1 MAQVF
6 PIIRQL
12 LTTRL
17 WTCCISKNVP
27 KSSYS
32 SWIFSF
38 LLIPWLWDV
47 KLLHL
52 LLQHFKDI
60 LFQLFNISVSL
71 QIKPKRNLYVWSLP
85 WCISC
90 IKVHQS
96 NNSSTVHPFPSMYPT
111 WKKDSRVMFLGLI
124 QWPKLNKPT
133 SHRLGWLAPLR
144 STSKKQIWKTQCLW
158 QHIFGAKI
166 WKGGNRKKQLK
177 WLAGQVL
184 GMFVSIYI
192 LYAPAWIVRFT
203 NWILVMIFFELGKG
217 ISVGCPNPF
226 SVFKSSLQLSK
237 ILFVAQIHDRH
248 YLWWQHN
255 LW

>member
-1 MAQVF
+1 M
-6 PIIRQL
+6 
-12 LTTRL
+12 
-17 WTCCISKNVP
+17 
-27 KSSYS
+27 
-32 SWIFSF
+32 
-38 LLIPWLWDV
+38 
-47 KLLHL
+47 
-52 LLQHFKDI
+52 
-60 LFQLFNISVSL
+60 LFQLFNISVYS
-71 QIKPKRNLYVWSLP
+71 QIKNKKKSLCLESST

-90 IKVHQS
+90 IKVHQL

-166 WKGGNRKKQLK
+166 WKGGNGKKNLSDWPDIQLES
-177 WLAGQVL
+177 
-184 GMFVSIYI
+184 FVSQ
-192 LYAPAWIVRFT
+192 
-203 NWILVMIFFELGKG
+203 NWILVMFFFELGKG

-226 SVFKSSLQLSK
+226 SVFKTSLQLSK

-248 YLWWQHN
+248 CLWWQHD
-255 LW
+255 L